1 MSILYKKSNFKKP
14 YIQVKLSL
22 DSGYNTITSLLDTG
36 SEISLI
42 NRGICEALPG
52 NKSIVNCE
60 KFSITGYGGTTLEI
74 IDQYLEITIKIKS
87 VQIINARFFITK
99 QSTNIIGHDIITLL
113 QNNNYNIFEAKR
125 KLDNKVFS
133 KNDYVLIPHSIK
145 IIELDI
151 PSVNKNKSEN
161 ILIQP
166 PRLDFDRIVLEE
178 GITSTENPSLIIQ
191 NCSDFVFPID
201 KGDYLGRFQYIDT
214 IETKDINFIQRISD
228 LEDENYKRDLN
239 EEREK
244 FLKERYDNLANVKI
258 DIDDLTIGP
267 IESSEKKELIEII
280 YDYKII
286 FKQSS
291 TDRGFT
297 QYVEKLDFI
306 NGEPNFEAL
315 YTKPHKFTPMQM
327 EAIEPEI
334 QKLIDS
340 KSITHCSSAAN
351 IPLFAVISVRPGSS
365 VPKVR
370 LVQNFKKLNAEISE
384 RKYPICS
391 AQDILARAG
400 KYIINKKKSSK
411 EKIFFTGLDL
421 ASAFHMISLHRDDH
435 LLTAFT
441 FKDRQLCFTVVPF
454 GVKNSP
460 ASFNYVLHKILEKI
474 LADNPGIFTYLDDIL
489 IIGTA
494 KETLAI
500 LRQIF
505 ESFKINGVVCTLN
518 KCNFLEEEIVFL
530 GKKVTKMGVSELKK
544 QLDRIFHFERPT
556 TIRQVQK
563 FLGLCCYV
571 LSRVPYLNSTLS
583 PLHALVGKKVF
594 VWETEHEAAFR
605 AAQDLMQNAIET
617 SHFDPKATVFVCSDT
632 SKASVGYSLGNEFVE
647 NGEIVRKICILGSK
661 KIPEK
666 LVTASSRT
674 LEVYGILLSLKILR
688 WSLLGIKDIKV
699 YSDNTSAVAFLK
711 NPKNLI
717 DPIIPQRIRNLF
729 PLFMELSVQLI
740 YLEDKNPLL
749 GLSDYLSRN
758 SINDCEV
765 SYLQTQNS
773 VEVNLLKTRMLS
785 KNLMFLDIKLAD
797 IKNNQSNDEFT
808 LKLKQMT
815 AKESPLKFRNKFYR
829 TDNEGTLICGPNENN
844 IDLIVVP
851 ECLQEHMI
859 NQIHIIF
866 LHCGYNKVI
875 MEVRKQKL
883 FIPKIH
889 SVLDTV
895 IARCIACQLQKT
907 PRKALQMSQPK
918 IPTVHPFEHFEMDLF
933 STERWDIRENFVLV
947 VVDRFSKF
955 IFAEPLLSKNSFEV
969 ARKLVKIIMT
979 NGFEL
984 STFNSD
990 NGLEFSGI
998 VEEVSKI
1005 LPLTRFTTS
1014 PFNPQSN
1021 GVSEYSNFRIK
1032 MGLQQSVLSTDNFE
1046 STLAMMVAKINRSPH
1061 KGLCGLSPFEVF
1073 FGRSRPLLIP
1083 ENPVKFK
1090 EVHKGSEIQHWLSL
1104 VSQTR
1109 NEIAEIGLMNYHE
1122 SIKNFCEPNEVKLK
1136 RNDIVITL
1144 ANCGHTPGRKSG
1156 PLDFIGPFIIARVK
1170 TNRVVIRCPLT
1181 GRTLNRNFRIVR
1193 KLNLSDDDRKK
1204 ILHGRFSMHNGQL
1217 SLTDSEDKTIESAR
1231 MKRTDDSNNASQSSK
1246 HNAVDHGCSSNK
1258 KDLETLKDPVESQNK
1273 DSNKNE
1279 SNLKDDPISPSIQE
1293 TLDRWSGK
1301 KRLRSQK
1308 RVNYKV

>member
-1 MSILYKKSNFKKP
+1 MSIIYKKSNCKKP
-14 YIQVKLSL
+14 FIQVKLSL
-22 DSGYNTITSLLDTG
+22 DSGNNIITSLLDTG

-42 NRGICEALPG
+42 NKEICEALPG
-52 NKSIVNCE
+52 NKTIKNTE

-74 IDQYLEITIKIKS
+74 ISQYLEITIKIRN
-87 VQIINARFFITK
+87 VQIVNARLFLTN

-113 QNNNYNIFEAKR
+113 QNNNYNIFEPKR
-125 KLDNKVFS
+125 KLDNKIFS
-133 KNDYVLIPHSIK
+133 KHDYVLIPHSIK

-151 PSVNKNKSEN
+151 PSVNTSKTKN

-166 PRLDFDRIVLEE
+166 PRLDYDRIILEE
-178 GITSTENPSLIIQ
+178 GITSTDNPSLIIQ

-201 KGDYLGRFQYIDT
+201 RGDYLGRFQFIDT
-214 IETKDINFIQRISD
+214 IETQDINFIQRISD
-228 LEDENYKRDLN
+228 LEDETYKRDLN
-239 EEREK
+239 EERER
-244 FLKERYDNLANVKI
+244 FLKERYDNLENVKI
-258 DIDDLTIGP
+258 DIDKLTIGE
-267 IESSEKKELIEII
+267 IADKQKKELIKII

-291 TDRGFT
+291 VDRGFT
-297 QYVEKLDFI
+297 SYVEKLDFI

-365 VPKVR
+365 IPKVR

-391 AQDILARAG
+391 AQEILERAG
-400 KYIINKKKSSK
+400 KFIINKKKSTH
-411 EKIFFTGLDL
+411 EKLYFTGLDL

-441 FKDRQLCFTVVPF
+441 FKDKQLCFTVVPF

-474 LADNPGIFTYLDDIL
+474 LAENPGIFTYLDDIL
-489 IIGTA
+489 IIGTV
-494 KETLAI
+494 KETLSI

-530 GKKVTKMGVSELKK
+530 GKKVTKLGVSELKK
-544 QLDRIFHFERPT
+544 QLDRIFHFERPN

-571 LSRVPYLNSTLS
+571 LNRIPYLNSTLS
-583 PLHALVGKKVF
+583 PLHALVGKKEF
-594 VWETEHEAAFR
+594 IWETEHEAAFR
-605 AAQDLMQNAIET
+605 AAQDLMQSAIET

-632 SKASVGYSLGNEFVE
+632 SKASVGYSLGNEYIVD
-647 NGEIVRKICILGSK
+647 GEIKRKICILGSK

-758 SINDCEV
+758 ATNDCEV
-765 SYLQTQNS
+765 SYLQNQNS
-773 VEVNLLKTRMLS
+773 VAVNLLKTRMLG
-785 KNLMFLDIKLAD
+785 KHLMFLDVKLSEL
-797 IKNNQSNDEFT
+797 KSSQSTDEFAI
-808 LKLKQMT
+808 KIRHMT
-815 AKESPLKFRNKFYR
+815 AKTSPLKFRNKFYK
-829 TDNEGTLICGPNENN
+829 TENDGTLICGPDENSIN
-844 IDLIVVP
+844 LVVIP
-851 ECLQEHMI
+851 ECFQEHII
-859 NQIHIIF
+859 NQIHIIH
-866 LHCGYNKVI
+866 LHCGYNKII
-875 MEVRKQKL
+875 MELRKQNL
-883 FIPKIH
+883 FIPKVH
-889 SVLDTV
+889 GVLDRV
-895 IARCIACQLQKT
+895 VARCIACQLQKT
-907 PRKALQMSQPK
+907 PRKALQMNQPK

-933 STERWDIRENFVLV
+933 STEKWDIKENFVLV
-947 VVDRFSKF
+947 IVDRFSKF
-955 IFAEPLLSKNSFEV
+955 IFAEPLLTKNSFEV

-990 NGLEFSGI
+990 NGLEFSG
-998 VEEVSKI
+998 VVGEVSKI
-1005 LPLTRFTTS
+1005 LPITRFTTS

-1021 GVSEYSNFRIK
+1021 GVSEYSNFKIK
-1032 MGLQQSVLSTDNFE
+1032 MGLQQSVLTNDNFE
-1046 STLAMMVAKINRSPH
+1046 SLLSMMVAKINRSPH
-1061 KGLCGLSPFEVF
+1061 KGLCGLSPFEIY

-1083 ENPVKFK
+1083 EEPVKFK
-1090 EVHKGSEIQHWLSL
+1090 EVHKGSEINQWLSL
-1104 VSQTR
+1104 VSESR
-1109 NEIAEIGLMNYHE
+1109 NEIAEIGIMNYNN
-1122 SIKNFCEPNEVKLK
+1122 SIKGFCETNEVKLK

-1156 PLDFIGPFIIARVK
+1156 PLDFIGPFIIMRVK
-1170 TNRVVIRCPLT
+1170 SNRVVIRCPLS

-1193 KLNLSDDDRKK
+1193 KLNLSEGDREK
-1204 ILHGRFSMHNGQL
+1204 ILKGRFSVEKGQL
-1217 SLTDSEDKTIESAR
+1217 SIKGQENKISESMRKNNNDNGHSVSNNGGSTGGSVDKKNFETTNEPVKSDPKDNPVSPSLQKTIE
-1231 MKRTDDSNNASQSSK
+1231 
-1246 HNAVDHGCSSNK
+1246 
-1258 KDLETLKDPVESQNK
+1258 
-1273 DSNKNE
+1273 
-1279 SNLKDDPISPSIQE
+1279 
-1293 TLDRWSGK
+1293 RWSGK
-1301 KRLRSQK
+1301 RPLRSQK
-1308 RVNYKV
+1308 RINYKV